1 MSQSDNEQ
9 SEYSPWERS
18 SAPITKELLQPTED
32 IVIRDD
38 SGRTSWSLRGEWQ
51 GGDNGSII
59 EVVCNNDSTTE
70 NPKTYIMKYI
80 PFYIRDREQVM
91 REITLQHEASLLG
104 VSIPI
109 IDSWF
114 TESGGVM
121 VMDKLD
127 IDVGQILTN
136 DQFPSLEMKHLVVA
150 EVMGLLVRLN
160 SNGIC
165 HGDVSMTNVMARWI
179 GSTYRLYL
187 IDFGEAF
194 IIKDQL
200 AYKNNDLGNL
210 EAELRD
216 LQYDFPS
223 LNMRNL
229 QETVGA
235 FIKVLNRPLA

>member
-1 MSQSDNEQ
+1 ME
-9 SEYSPWERS
+9 SPEFERWETS

-38 SGRTSWSLRGEWQ
+38 SGRTSWSLRGEWR

-59 EVVCNNDSTTE
+59 EVVCNNDPAGSDTE
-70 NPKTYIMKYI
+70 NPRTYIMKYI
-80 PFYIRDREQVM
+80 PFYIHDREQVM

-114 TESGGVM
+114 TKSGGVM
-121 VMDKLD
+121 IMDKLD
-127 IDVGQILTN
+127 LDIGQLLTSAEYY
-136 DQFPSLEMKHLVVA
+136 SLEMKHLVVA

-179 GSTYRLYL
+179 GAQYRLYL

-194 IIKDQL
+194 VIQDPR

-210 EAELRD
+210 ESELEA
-216 LQYDFPS
+216 LGGDFGVS
-223 LNMRNL
+223 KFQNL
-229 QETVGA
+229 HETVGA
-235 FIKVLNRPLA
+235 FIRVLNRHLV